1 LLEAARPRAG
11 LAAPI
16 GRDAHGP
23 VWLDLVSQGPHALI
37 AGTTGSG
44 KSELLVAWVVALA
57 TLNPPSQLSFLLVDF
72 KGGAA
77 FAPLANLPHVV
88 GILSDLDG
96 RLASRAVES
105 LRAELRRRE
114 RLLADRAARS
124 LDELP
129 PGVLAR
135 LVIVVDEFAV
145 VVAEYPEL
153 QPVFADLAARGRSLG
168 LHLVLCTQRPAGV
181 IRDAVLA
188 NITLR
193 ISLRVTDRADS
204 VAVVGTDAAAALPLE
219 PPGRALIADGTGPRL
234 VQLAL
239 AGSTEVAAVGAHPD
253 PGSDAVRPW
262 CDPLPERIPLAL
274 VPPDRRGYSFGLVD
288 LPAEQRQPAAVY
300 LPEAHGAL
308 LVLGAT
314 GAGKTT
320 TLATLA
326 ARAGPRAFRLPAA
339 PADAWYAISDLMAV
353 PSRTESLL
361 VLADDLDVLLGG
373 FGADHRA
380 EAIDLV
386 ARLAREGPSIGL
398 ELAAA
403 SQSMATMHALAGSF
417 GSRLILRLASREEH
431 VLAGGEGAR
440 FDPAAPPGAGSWR
453 GTVVQVA
460 LADEQASPESGVG
473 RAPEVPVVT
482 FSPAAPTAIVS
493 GRPREL
499 RAGLL
504 AAGVRLIDVGE
515 TGADVQDELRVAS
528 GSAPIVLL
536 GDADAWQAEWAL
548 LGRARRE
555 WPIVLHAATLADH
568 RALTRSRELPPP
580 LGVRPGECWLVRDG
594 VTVRATLRT
603 IQASAAASSSE
614 ASP

>member
-1 LLEAARPRAG
+1 
-11 LAAPI
+11 
-16 GRDAHGP
+16 
-23 VWLDLVSQGPHALI
+23 
-37 AGTTGSG
+37 
-44 KSELLVAWVVALA
+44 
-57 TLNPPSQLSFLLVDF
+57 
-72 KGGAA
+72 
-77 FAPLANLPHVV
+77 
-88 GILSDLDG
+88 
-96 RLASRAVES
+96 
-105 LRAELRRRE
+105 
-114 RLLADRAARS
+114 
-124 LDELP
+124 
-129 PGVLAR
+129 
-135 LVIVVDEFAV
+135 
-145 VVAEYPEL
+145 
-153 QPVFADLAARGRSLG
+153 
-168 LHLVLCTQRPAGV
+168 
-181 IRDAVLA
+181 
-188 NITLR
+188 
-193 ISLRVTDRADS
+193 
-204 VAVVGTDAAAALPLE
+204 
-219 PPGRALIADGTGPRL
+219 
-234 VQLAL
+234 
-239 AGSTEVAAVGAHPD
+239 
-253 PGSDAVRPW
+253 
-262 CDPLPERIPLAL
+262 

-339 PADAWYAISDLMAV
+339 PADAWHAISDLMAV

-403 SQSMATMHALAGSF
+403 SQSMATLHALAGSF

-460 LADEQASPESGVG
+460 LADEQRSPESGVG
-473 RAPEVPVVT
+473 RAPELPVVT

-528 GSAPIVLL
+528 GSAPIVVL

-580 LGVRPGECWLVRDG
+580 LGARPGECWLVRDG

-614 ASP
+614 ARP